1 MIETPLSPSRRPKFG
16 RSQIIRLGR
25 LLNMRYTP
33 AEIAHEIGVTVD
45 TVYRSYIPA
54 GCPAE
59 QDLDGRIWIVG
70 TEFRQWVRLTKRRK
84 QKHPEFS
91 KPGVG
96 WCFHCSKPVRIMQAS
111 IQPVNYYL
119 ELLQGE
125 CEFCGNI
132 VNRAQATHEKQGNP
146 S

>member
-1 MIETPLSPSRRPKFG
+1 MIDATSTPSRKPKFG
-16 RSQIIRLGR
+16 RSQRLRLSR

-33 AEIAHEIGVTVD
+33 AEIASEIGVSVD

-59 QDLDGRIWIVG
+59 QGSDRRIWIVG
-70 TEFRQWVRLTKRRK
+70 TEFRNWVLSLQTHK
-84 QKHPEFS
+84 QPHPACAE
-91 KPGVG
+91 PGVG